1 MFERVTLDLIFS
13 GLPFSYQC
21 TCLLSVI
28 LTPTQDS
35 GNKVSRRAAI
45 TGTANIQLGG
55 RTVIMADVQ
64 LRGDLRPMR
73 ASASQSGREGSS
85 TSIIIGRCT
94 VISTGSVIKPPARIS
109 RGEVHY
115 YPMKIGDNVFVG
127 KLACFA
133 SLCVV

>member
-1 MFERVTLDLIFS
+1 MSHPQPVHHRS
-13 GLPFSYQC
+13 NPN
-21 TCLLSVI
+21 
-28 LTPTQDS
+28 PHPQDS

-73 ASASQSGREGSS
+73 PSASQSGREGS

-94 VISTGSVIKPPARIS
+94 VISTGCVIKPPARIS

-115 YPMKIGDNVFVG
+115 YHMKIGDNVFVG
-127 KLACFA
+127 VYLRRR
-133 SLCVV
+133 CVCCVR